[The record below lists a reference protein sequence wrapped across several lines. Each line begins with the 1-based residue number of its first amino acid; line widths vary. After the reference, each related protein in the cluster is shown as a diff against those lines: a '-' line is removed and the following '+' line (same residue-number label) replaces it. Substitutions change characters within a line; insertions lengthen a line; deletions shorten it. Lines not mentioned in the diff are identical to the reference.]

1 MSAYYFDTSALVK
14 RYVAEVG
21 STWVRSTIARRS
33 GHVSY
38 ASVLA
43 QPEAISALQRKV
55 REGHLEEDRARA
67 LARRVTTHFAHS
79 YAPVAI
85 TPSVIAQACELL
97 HHYPLRA
104 YDALQLASAMAVRGV
119 LRQNALPTLLFVA
132 ADDILLA
139 AAAAEG
145 FIVDNPLLHP

>member
-43 QPEAISALQRKV
+43 QPEAISALQ
-55 REGHLEEDRARA
+55 
-67 LARRVTTHFAHS
+67 
-79 YAPVAI
+79 
-85 TPSVIAQACELL
+85 
-97 HHYPLRA
+97 
-104 YDALQLASAMAVRGV
+104 
-119 LRQNALPTLLFVA
+119 QNALPAPLFVA
-132 ADDILLA
+132 ADNILLA

-145 FIVDNPLLHP
+145 FVVDNPLLHA